1 MNVPRFRTQEGMDS
15 LIFQGTSL
23 VNRWAL
29 EQDQEK
35 CLSKQEAKTSI
46 TEWVRFNIPEKATPK
61 NSFVTRRV
69 RTDEKPLKQIRL
81 ISDYFE
87 KVDKKVNSE
96 GEHTKQTRI
105 VDFFSKTT
113 NEEGIEDNLKSTKI
127 SKNTDDR
134 NVSVEIVE
142 RIEPKTTR
150 REWRAEW
157 K

>member
-1 MNVPRFRTQEGMDS
+1 M
-15 LIFQGTSL
+15 
-23 VNRWAL
+23 
-29 EQDQEK
+29 
-35 CLSKQEAKTSI
+35 
-46 TEWVRFNIPEKATPK
+46 NIPVKATPW

-113 NEEGIEDNLKSTKI
+113 NEEGIEDNSRSVKV
-127 SKNTDDR
+127 SKEGEKYGGR
-134 NVSVEIVE
+134 PGAPVEGRDGQPEPSQGARDQE
-142 RIEPKTTR
+142 RDQERDNIILR
-150 REWRAEW
+150 RASILAPCRRSESFL
-157 K
+157 